1 MYATPTMMTTTTT
14 PLAASGAVTRRA
26 TRRGAVPMAR
36 ARAPVALAR
45 GTSASSATTTTV
57 ARATTRVAIDR
68 VKAMEQKKPRASVA
82 TRAAATRYVH
92 TTRAHH
98 SFIHRTGIIG
108 WIGRMVEVI
117 DD

>member
-1 MYATPTMMTTTTT
+1 MFATPTMMTTTTT

-45 GTSASSATTTTV
+45 GTSASSATTTL

-68 VKAMEQKKPRASVA
+68 VKAMERKTPRASVA

-92 TTRAHH
+92 DDARIIQFMHA
-98 SFIHRTGIIG
+98 RTGIG
-108 WIGRMVEVI
+108 LVEMVA
-117 DD
+117 D